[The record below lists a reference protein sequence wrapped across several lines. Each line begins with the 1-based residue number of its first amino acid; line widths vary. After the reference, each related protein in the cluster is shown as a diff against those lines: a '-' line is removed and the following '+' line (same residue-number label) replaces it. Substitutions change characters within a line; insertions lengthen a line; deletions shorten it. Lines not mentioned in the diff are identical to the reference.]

1 VTVAATAP
9 LLEAR
14 QLTKRFQGLVS
25 VNAVSFQLARDEVL
39 GLVGPNGA
47 GKTTLINLI
56 AGVLQPDEGEVWFEG
71 ARVDALPPFRR
82 AHLGISR
89 TFQVMKPFPGL
100 SALANVT
107 VGALFGAGG
116 SGLSR
121 QRAREIAR
129 EWLEFTGLGHRIEQ
143 RADEL
148 GGPDRKRLELAKAL
162 AMRPKLLLLDEVMAG
177 LNAVEIDEVVEVIGK
192 IRGQG
197 VGILVV
203 EHVMKAI
210 RKLSDRVMVLHHGEK
225 IAEGSVDTVFSDPRV
240 VEAYLGKRRA

>member
-1 VTVAATAP
+1 VTAAATAP

-71 ARVDALPPFRR
+71 ARIDALPPFRR

-177 LNAVEIDEVVEVIGK
+177 LNAVEIDEVVEVIGN

>member
-1 VTVAATAP
+1 VTAAATAP

-71 ARVDALPPFRR
+71 ARIDALPPFRR

>member
-1 VTVAATAP
+1 VTAAATAP

-71 ARVDALPPFRR
+71 ARIDALPPFRR

-148 GGPDRKRLELAKAL
+148 GGPDRKRLELAKAS

>member
-1 VTVAATAP
+1 VTAAATAP

-71 ARVDALPPFRR
+71 ARIDALPPFRR

-143 RADEL
+143 RADEF
-148 GGPDRKRLELAKAL
+148 GVPDRKRLELAKAL